1 MSEKLFYPQEK
12 LSNEAHIKSMDYYY
26 KEYKRSIED
35 QNKFWEEKASRLNW
49 YCTWDSVGSFDYSK
63 GDIKLS
69 ACA

>member
-35 QNKFWEEKASRLNW
+35 QNKFWEEKAFHFTEELNLI
-49 YCTWDSVGSFDYSK
+49 F
-63 GDIKLS
+63 ILMILL
-69 ACA
+69 